1 MNKILVV
8 TFLLIPF
15 CLLLNRRT
23 DYSAKENLKVSAL
36 VQKTKLPGE
45 KVFKKYCIS
54 CHQADGGGVPHM
66 NPPLINTS
74 YVLGDKE
81 QLIGIVLKG
90 LKNVK
95 IEDETYTNPMPSFK
109 QLKDQEIADVLT
121 YVRNS
126 FGNKAPAVTAAD
138 VKAVRA
144 KTK

>member
-1 MNKILVV
+1 MTKILVL

-23 DYSAKENLKVSAL
+23 NDSAKENLKVGAL

-54 CHQADGGGVPHM
+54 CHQPDGGGVPHM

-126 FGNKAPAVTAAD
+126 FGNKASAVTAAD

>member
-1 MNKILVV
+1 
-8 TFLLIPF
+8 
-15 CLLLNRRT
+15 
-23 DYSAKENLKVSAL
+23 
-36 VQKTKLPGE
+36 
-45 KVFKKYCIS
+45 
-54 CHQADGGGVPHM
+54 M

-126 FGNKAPAVTAAD
+126 FGNKASAVTAAD